1 MGSENIIVK
10 IAQSTEEFEQIHN
23 LNYETFVNEISQH
36 SSNKSK
42 RLIDQFDSENIYYI
56 AKVNDEI
63 VGMIALRDKRP
74 FSLDKKIENL
84 DDLLPE
90 HKSPVEVRLLSVKKE
105 YRNSKVLLLLL
116 QSIIANNLENTY
128 DLAVISGILSQQ
140 RLYRHIGFQ
149 KMGSLVGNN
158 PQFQPMFLTRER
170 YLRFTRN
177 LFKSKPEV
185 LNLSPG
191 PVQLADNVK
200 QAFSKDPI
208 SHRSNDF
215 NKVFNRVKASLLN
228 LTSAR
233 YAEILTGT
241 GTTANDAIAGQI
253 SLLREKGL
261 IISNGEFGERLYNHA
276 DNFELSYIVYKKGW
290 GVAFSTAEIEEKL
303 KESDIKWLW
312 FVHHETSTGMMND
325 MDSMSK
331 LCLKYDVKLCVDVI
345 SSLGTQSVNLSHI
358 YMASAVSSKGLA
370 SYSGLS
376 IIFYN
381 HDISTQKQLL
391 PANINLSIFNKANG
405 VPFTLSSNLLF
416 ALDQSLQNFGDFK
429 KRISEVKTVSNK
441 LRTDL
446 EKKGDNI
453 LVNKDQSSSS
463 VMTVV
468 LDKKQSSVDLG
479 QRLAKE
485 NILLSF
491 ESEYLVKRNWVQ
503 ICFMGANPDYNKARV
518 ILDYFVKPLA
528 SIKSTTNF

>member
-1 MGSENIIVK
+1 MGSENIVVT

-23 LNYETFVNEISQH
+23 LNYETFVDEISQH

-56 AKVNDEI
+56 AKVNDEL
-63 VGMIALRDKRP
+63 VGMLALRDKRP
-74 FSLDKKIENL
+74 FSLDKKIANL

-116 QSIIANNLENTY
+116 QSIISKNLEFSY
-128 DLAVISGILSQQ
+128 DLAIISGILSQQ

-149 KMGSLVGNN
+149 KMGSLVGDN

-177 LFKSKPEV
+177 LFKSKSEV

-191 PVQLADNVK
+191 PVQMADNVK

-215 NKVFNRVKASLLN
+215 IKVFNRVKASLLN

-241 GTTANDAIAGQI
+241 GTTANDAVAGQI
-253 SLLREKGL
+253 SLLKEKGL

-276 DNFELSYIVYKKGW
+276 DNFELDYLVYKKGW
-290 GVAFSTAEIEEKL
+290 GDAFSMAEIEEKL

-312 FVHHETSTGMMND
+312 FVHHETSTGMVND
-325 MDSMSK
+325 MDYMSK
-331 LCLKYDVKLCVDVI
+331 LCLKHDVKLCVDVI

-381 HDISTQKQLL
+381 HDISSQKQLL
-391 PANINLSIFNKANG
+391 PANINLSTFNKSNG

-429 KRISEVKTVSNK
+429 KRINEIKSESDK
-441 LRTDL
+441 LRLDI
-446 EKKGDNI
+446 ENVGVKI
-453 LVNKDQSSSS
+453 LVDRDLSSPSVLTIALDSEQSS
-463 VMTVV
+463 M
-468 LDKKQSSVDLG
+468 DMGHK
-479 QRLAKE
+479 LAEE
-485 NILLSF
+485 NILLSY

-503 ICFMGANPDYNKARV
+503 ICFMGANPDYNKARAV
-518 ILDYFVKPLA
+518 LDYLVKP
-528 SIKSTTNF
+528 